1 MTEPDH
7 ADDWPDFLARW
18 SAEWADARDSD
29 HLAGDNLA
37 AWRRRWLGFPGAD
50 EERLAALETR
60 IGRRLPPSYRSFLAL
75 TDGWLNAGNF
85 VMRLSGTAE
94 VAPLSRAEAE
104 EYTEYDGYLWEDDDP
119 TEEMIHRSRMWHRAL
134 RIDAEADAGILMLD
148 PGDVG
153 PDGEWAVYSWHSW
166 RAESAKR
173 FESFR
178 AFMQDKYR
186 EFHALA
192 AGSGMVNDTTR
203 ALDAE
208 VEQAREDVLAGRWEQ
223 AAEVFT
229 RAGAFGRPGAGELG
243 RQLCAFLGKFD
254 AWPGAYRLH
263 GGSDEPTEILPA
275 CVALEIRRSWRRPH
289 EVINELPEEV
299 RELAQ
304 SIADATFVY
313 EPPGPFG
320 AVVSRAREAARWGDT
335 DGAWRVLRDGLAH
348 WTPPT
353 RDIVAPV
360 GLLADPLLAPV
371 ITPERGR
378 ELLAVPRA
386 GRTGAPPEPGPDLDP
401 EGLDW
406 LAGQT
411 WPFHGGHRFVL
422 VEGVEPARL
431 VDLFGHEEQNG
442 LAASATSDELIERR
456 MASGHLCSADPW
468 DDRAVMV
475 VGRAGSPGWAFAFAP
490 ESGAPDADRL
500 RSPAARASRSA
511 SGARAVAVWCVP
523 GSRLEPGGPWEPP
536 AFHLSMARDG
546 EIEYALTVTMPPILA
561 ATEDGPA
568 RTPVVTRAGTL
579 PRAFD
584 PDTMLAEVATAGSE
598 ERDRRPGEDHMLRA
612 IADEFGVTLPR
623 HALLRGRLHSFETV
637 SWSREARPGDRWLSI
652 GTGWSTRG
660 LPEGT

>member
-1 MTEPDH
+1 MTVTERDH

-18 SAEWADARDSD
+18 SAEWADAEDPA
-29 HLAGDNLA
+29 HLEGDDLA

-75 TDGWLNAGNF
+75 TDGWLHAGNF
-85 VMRLSGTAE
+85 VRRLAGTAE
-94 VAPLSRAEAE
+94 VAPLSETDAEL
-104 EYTEYDGYLWEDDDP
+104 YTEYDGFLWEDDDP

-166 RAESAKR
+166 RAESARR
-173 FESFR
+173 FETFR

-192 AGSGMVNDTTR
+192 ADSGMVNDTTR

-223 AAEVFT
+223 AAEVFA
-229 RAGAFGRPGAGELG
+229 RAGQFGRPGAGELG
-243 RQLCAFLGKFD
+243 RQLHAFLGKPD
-254 AWPGAYRLH
+254 ALPGVAYLP
-263 GGSDEPTEILPA
+263 GNPTDPTEILPA
-275 CVALEIRRSWRRPH
+275 CVAREIRGSWRRPH
-289 EVINELPEEV
+289 EVVGELPDNV

-304 SIADATFVY
+304 SIVDATFVY

-320 AVVSRAREAARWGDT
+320 AGVLRAREAARWGDT
-335 DGAWRVLRDGLAH
+335 DEAWRILRDGLAQ
-348 WTPPT
+348 WTPPAG
-353 RDIVAPV
+353 DVVAPV

-378 ELLAVPRA
+378 ELLAIPRA
-386 GRTGAPPEPGPDLDP
+386 GRTGVLPEPGPDLDP
-401 EGLDW
+401 GGLDW

-411 WPFHGGHRFVL
+411 WPFRGGYRFVL
-422 VEGVEPARL
+422 VEDVEPAHL
-431 VDLFGHEEQNG
+431 VALFGHEEQNG
-442 LAASATSDELIERR
+442 LSAPATSNELIERH
-456 MASGHLCSADPW
+456 MASAQLRSADPW

-475 VGRAGSPGWAFAFAP
+475 VGRAGSSGWAFAFAP
-490 ESGAPDADRL
+490 ESAGPNADRL

-523 GSRLEPGGPWEPP
+523 GSRRGADGPWEPP
-536 AFHLSMARDG
+536 AFHLSVARHG
-546 EIEYALTVTMPPILA
+546 EIEYALTVTMPPVFA

-568 RTPVVTRAGTL
+568 RTPVVTRVGTL

-584 PDTMLAEVATAGSE
+584 PDTMLAEVAAAGSE
-598 ERDRRPGEDHMLRA
+598 ERERRPGEDHMLRA
-612 IADEFGVTLPR
+612 TADEFGVTLPR
-623 HALLRGRLHSFETV
+623 HALLHGRLHSFETV
-637 SWSREARPGDRWLSI
+637 SWSREARPGDTWLSI
-652 GTGWSTRG
+652 RTVR
-660 LPEGT
+660 